1 MIQRVLSVVLVSG
14 LLVATMGASIAD
26 NEIESRQMKI
36 HSGEELIDSITSDCF
51 SGDTFK
57 CLKGRVLCYLDTTL
71 GVTERTSRAFEDD
84 NVDRAIFDRVSR
96 VLATSEFRMAL
107 PQTFFGQAV
116 LTYRP
121 DEGFNFLV
129 PQERARNGDLKEKLL
144 IPILLLMKLKQKI
157 VLPIVLGLIHLKA
170 VKAWVM
176 SKLAI
181 TLVLGF
187 LLHQLL
193 KKKGLLPMPMTMMPM
208 PPPEPAPVYGA
219 PAPTPAPASSY
230 GPSSWEPTNGGP
242 YSRIWEPSS
251 DSHQMAYSA
260 YYPSSSSSS
269 SIASSSSSS
278 GSSGSSIA
286 SHAY

>member
-14 LLVATMGASIAD
+14 LVVVALGASIAD
-26 NEIESRQMKI
+26 NEIESRQI
-36 HSGEELIDSITSDCF
+36 HSSEELIDSIMSDCF
-51 SGDTFK
+51 TSDTFK
-57 CLKGRVLCYLDTTL
+57 CMKGRVLNYLDTCL
-71 GVTERTSRAFEDD
+71 GVTEKSARAFEDD

-96 VLATSEFRMAL
+96 MIATSEFRMAL
-107 PQTFFGQAV
+107 PEAIFGQTV

-121 DEGFNFLV
+121 DEGFNFLL
-129 PQERARNGDLKEKLL
+129 PTNRARNGDLKEKLL

-157 VLPIVLGLIHLKA
+157 VMPIVLGLIHLKV
-170 VKAWVM
+170 VKALIM

-187 LLHQLL
+187 LLHNLL
-193 KKKGLLPMPMTMMPM
+193 KKKGLLMPMAMMPM
-208 PPPEPAPVYGA
+208 SAPPPEPAPIYGA

-230 GPSSWEPTNGGP
+230 GAPSSWEPSNSGP

-251 DSHQMAYSA
+251 ESQQMAYSA
-260 YYPSSSSSS
+260 YYPGSSSSSS
-269 SIASSSSSS
+269 LSSSSTNT
-278 GSSGSSIA
+278 GSSSIS

>member
-14 LLVATMGASIAD
+14 LVVATTLGASIAD
-26 NEIESRQMKI
+26 NEIESRQLQI
-36 HSGEELIDSITSDCF
+36 HSGEELIDSIMSDCF

-57 CLKGRVLCYLDTTL
+57 CLKGRVLCYLDTNL
-71 GVTERTSRAFEDD
+71 GVAEKSARAFEED
-84 NVDRAIFDRVSR
+84 NVDRAIFDRVGR
-96 VLATSEFRMAL
+96 VLSTSEFRMAL
-107 PQTFFGQAV
+107 PEAIFGQTV

-129 PQERARNGDLKEKLL
+129 PTQRDLKEKLL

-170 VKAWVM
+170 VKAFIM

-187 LLHQLL
+187 LLHNLL
-193 KKKGLLPMPMTMMPM
+193 KKKGLLPMPMAMMPM

-219 PAPTPAPASSY
+219 PAPSPAPASSY
-230 GPSSWEPTNGGP
+230 QPSSWEPSSGGP
-242 YSRIWEPSS
+242 YSRIWEPST
-251 DSHQMAYSA
+251 DAQQMAYSS
-260 YYPSSSSSS
+260 YYPGSSSSSS
-269 SIASSSSSS
+269 VSSSSSS
-278 GSSGSSIA
+278 GSVGSSI
-286 SHAY
+286 SPHAY

>member
-14 LLVATMGASIAD
+14 LVVATTLGASIAD
-26 NEIESRQMKI
+26 NEIESRQLQI
-36 HSGEELIDSITSDCF
+36 HSGEELIDSIMSDCF

-57 CLKGRVLCYLDTTL
+57 CLKGRVLCYLDTNL
-71 GVTERTSRAFEDD
+71 GVAEKSARAFEED
-84 NVDRAIFDRVSR
+84 NVDRAIFDRVGR
-96 VLATSEFRMAL
+96 VLSTSEFRMAL
-107 PQTFFGQAV
+107 PEAIFGQTV

-129 PQERARNGDLKEKLL
+129 PTQRARNGDLKEKLL

-170 VKAWVM
+170 VKAFIM

-187 LLHQLL
+187 LLHNLL
-193 KKKGLLPMPMTMMPM
+193 KKKGLLPMPMAMMPM

-219 PAPTPAPASSY
+219 PAPSPAPASSY
-230 GPSSWEPTNGGP
+230 QPSSWEPSSGGP
-242 YSRIWEPSS
+242 YSRIWEPST
-251 DSHQMAYSA
+251 DAQQMAYSS
-260 YYPSSSSSS
+260 YYPGSSSSSS
-269 SIASSSSSS
+269 VSSSSSS
-278 GSSGSSIA
+278 GSVGSSI
-286 SHAY
+286 SPHAY